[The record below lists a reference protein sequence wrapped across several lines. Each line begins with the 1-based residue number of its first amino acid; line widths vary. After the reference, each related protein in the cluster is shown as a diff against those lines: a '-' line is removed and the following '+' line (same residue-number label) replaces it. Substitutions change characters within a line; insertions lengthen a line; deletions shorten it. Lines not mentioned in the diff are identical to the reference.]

1 MNKIEQAKKILRKAI
16 LLDDA
21 ELIAIA
27 NELLGINVDIDD
39 EPEVE
44 ASKTDIIQMTT
55 WVNSEVVDVDNEP
68 EVPVVKPAP
77 PVETAVETKTKTETR
92 ETDFDSF
99 KMSKDE
105 DISRKNGVAVNKIK
119 REIQFVD
126 DGSDKDISTPEISRS
141 ERRRKPFQKVEQK
154 CEKCGRTVE
163 THPTHKREFFVCD
176 GCIRK

>member
-1 MNKIEQAKKILRKAI
+1 MDKIEQAKKILRKAI
-16 LLDDA
+16 LLDDP

-27 NELLGINVDIDD
+27 NELLGI
-39 EPEVE
+39 
-44 ASKTDIIQMTT
+44 K
-55 WVNSEVVDVDNEP
+55 VDVDDETEVPASNPEP
-68 EVPVVKPAP
+68 EL
-77 PVETAVETKTKTETR
+77 AVEKPDAPRKTEVR
-92 ETDFDSF
+92 EADFDSF

>member
-1 MNKIEQAKKILRKAI
+1 MDKIEQAKKILRKAI
-16 LLDDA
+16 LLDDP

-27 NELLGINVDIDD
+27 NELLGM
-39 EPEVE
+39 
-44 ASKTDIIQMTT
+44 K
-55 WVNSEVVDVDNEP
+55 VDVDDETEVPASNPEP
-68 EVPVVKPAP
+68 EPAVEKPAAP
-77 PVETAVETKTKTETR
+77 RKTEVR
-92 ETDFDSF
+92 EADFDSF
-99 KMSKDE
+99 KMKTDE
-105 DISRKNGVAVNKIK
+105 DITRKNGVAVNKIK